1 MIIVIVNTDHPSP
14 DMQVIIILRGI
25 ESIKEVEQ
33 AAAPFL
39 IVLSAA
45 LLAWA
50 WRVAGGLGPMLAA
63 PSQFAPGQPQS
74 GRFWQV
80 FWPALTANVG
90 YWTTLSLNIPDFTR
104 CSLRHSST

>member
-1 MIIVIVNTDHPSP
+1 
-14 DMQVIIILRGI
+14 MQVGIILRGI

-39 IVLSAA
+39 ILLSAA

-50 WRVAGGLGPMLAA
+50 WRTAGGLGPMLAA
-63 PSQFAPGQPQS
+63 PSQFGPGQPQA
-74 GRFWQV
+74 GRFWHV

-104 CSLRHSST
+104 